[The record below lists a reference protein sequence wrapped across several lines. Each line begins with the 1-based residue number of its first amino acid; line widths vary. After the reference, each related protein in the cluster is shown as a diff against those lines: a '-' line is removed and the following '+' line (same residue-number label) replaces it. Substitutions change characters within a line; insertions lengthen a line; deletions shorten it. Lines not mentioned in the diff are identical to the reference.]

1 MNRMSGIIFSNI
13 YDGVLGDLTAK
24 RTVASLPF
32 GGRYRQIDYVLSN
45 MVNSNIT
52 SVGVITKYNYE
63 SLMDHLGSCEEWDLN
78 RKTGGLFIIPPFA
91 SGKAEVYHGKLEA
104 LYTALNFLNSQKSEY
119 IVLSDTITICN
130 IDYEEVLV
138 EHVASG
144 KDITVVVSSQKEDG
158 VLYPVVFEANNDSSA
173 KNINVNYEAKDGSFV
188 GLGMFIMKR
197 EVLIEVVTE
206 CVAAGHYHFEK
217 DFLQN
222 YFNQG
227 RLSVNLYEFDG
238 VVLRNR
244 DITAYLKNNIKLI
257 DEKVHKG
264 LYKSSAP
271 IYTKVRDEIPTYYG
285 DNSVVNE
292 CIIAD
297 GCKIY
302 GELKNAVLFRDVTVE
317 EGAKVIGSI
326 IMQGS
331 KIKKGAHI
339 ENAIIDKNV
348 TITDGV
354 KLIGAQA
361 SPVIIKKGET
371 I

>member
-1 MNRMSGIIFSNI
+1 MKKMSGIIFSNI

-91 SGKAEVYHGKLEA
+91 SGKSEVYHGKLEA

-119 IVLSDTITICN
+119 VVLSDTITICN
-130 IDYEEVLV
+130 INYEAVLA
-138 EHVASG
+138 EHIASG
-144 KDITVVVSSQKEDG
+144 KDITVVVSPKKEDG
-158 VLYPVVFEANNDSSA
+158 INYPVIYEANSDSSA
-173 KNINVNYEAKDGSFV
+173 KNIKINCKAKDNSFV
-188 GLGMFIMKR
+188 GLGMFIMER
-197 EVLIEVVTE
+197 EALIDVVSE
-206 CVAAGHYHFEK
+206 CVAAGCYHFEK

-222 YFNQG
+222 YFNEG
-227 RLSVNLYEFDG
+227 RLSVNLFVFDG

-244 DITAYLKNNIKLI
+244 DVTSYLKNNIKLI
-257 DEKVHKG
+257 DEEVHKG
-264 LYKSSAP
+264 LYKSEAP
-271 IYTKVRDEIPTYYG
+271 IYTKVRDEIPTFYG
-285 DNSVVNE
+285 ENCKVDD
-292 CIIAD
+292 CIVAD
-297 GCKIY
+297 GCRIY
-302 GELKNAVLFRDVTVE
+302 GELENSVLFRDVTIE
-317 EGAKVIGSI
+317 EGAHVIGSI
-326 IMQGS
+326 IMQGT
-331 KIKKGAHI
+331 KIKKGAYI

-348 TITDGV
+348 TITDGIR
-354 KLIGAQA
+354 LIGAQTT
-361 SPVIIKKGET
+361 PVIIKKGET

>member
-1 MNRMSGIIFSNI
+1 MKKMSGIIFSNI

-45 MVNSNIT
+45 MVNSDIT

-63 SLMDHLGSCEEWDLN
+63 SLMDHLGSCDEWDLN

-91 SGKAEVYHGKLEA
+91 SGKSEVYHGKLEA

-119 IVLSDTITICN
+119 VVISDTITICN
-130 IDYEEVLV
+130 IDYREVLAG
-138 EHVASG
+138 HTASG
-144 KDITVVVSSQKEDG
+144 KDITVVVSAKRENNIN
-158 VLYPVVFEANNDSSA
+158 YPVVFEANDDNSA
-173 KNINVNYEAKDGSFV
+173 KTINVNCEAKENSLV

-197 EVLIEVVTE
+197 EPLIEIVTQ
-206 CVAAGHYHFEK
+206 CVSAGHYHFEK
-217 DFLQN
+217 DFLQK
-222 YFNQG
+222 YFNVNK
-227 RLSVNLYEFDG
+227 LTVNLYEFEG

-244 DITAYLKNNIKLI
+244 DITSYLKNNIKLI
-257 DEKVHKG
+257 DEEVHKG

-285 DNSVVNE
+285 KNSVVDE

-302 GELKNAVLFRDVTVE
+302 GELKNSVLFRDVTIE
-317 EGAKVIGSI
+317 EGAQVIGSI
-326 IMQGS
+326 VMQGT
-331 KIKKGAHI
+331 KIKKGAYI

-348 TITDGV
+348 TITEGTR
-354 KLIGAQA
+354 LLGAPT